1 MQRPRGHRCPC
12 APAPLRGPLY
22 PYPHRLATYPPS
34 PTDWPPLRRPLPSP
48 TDWMAKGEPHP
59 SLATRPYPFGAS
71 PLTYRLGAKGG
82 GLATY
87 GLRGAGFFFRTYPH
101 YPFGVGGRA
110 FRPASL
116 KHFSHTNCPAKN
128 YHRKKLP
135 AGVFRSF
142 LGFGIVKLLSP
153 KELWPCSGTPPT
165 SPYFFLREKKIKKWE
180 GYKGGGIFFF
190 FARIKMGG
198 GVGGVGGGP
207 S

>member
-1 MQRPRGHRCPC
+1 VQRPDGHRRPC

-153 KELWPCSGTPPT
+153 KELWPFSGTPPT
-165 SPYFFLREKKIKKWE
+165 PPLFFSLGEKIKKREGVRGRGELFFFFLR
-180 GYKGGGIFFF
+180 
-190 FARIKMGG
+190 A
-198 GVGGVGGGP
+198 
-207 S
+207 